1 MPKFQVLRRVDAFVD
16 YVAEID
22 ADSPEDA
29 ARKANDD
36 EEPFDWQERGVVQFD
51 ARSFVALD
59 GEGIEIERSQCGD
72 F

>member
-16 YVAEID
+16 YVAEIE
-22 ADSPEDA
+22 ADSPEEA

-36 EEPFDWQERGVVQFD
+36 EEPFDWRERGVIQFD
-51 ARSFVALD
+51 ARSFVTLD
-59 GEGIEIERSQCGD
+59 AEGIEIERTQCGD